1 VVAGLLVT
9 LAALT
14 APLSVLANWAHGQIE
29 DTDRYVATVGPLA
42 NDPAVQDAIAARIEQ
57 VVFGYLDVDAATD
70 QLVQAISAQDLPPR
84 VKATLQ
90 AAAGPL
96 AAGIRNFVSDRI
108 HALVQSDEFEQAW
121 IAANR
126 TAHSELVAALTG
138 QGGDTVAVDNGSVQV
153 NLAALINTLKQQL
166 TDAGFA
172 IAARI
177 PEVQATFT
185 ILQSA
190 DLAKVQRG
198 VRILDDLAT
207 WLPVAGLLLLALAIF
222 IARDRRRMVLAAGLA
237 VAAAMLLLGAT
248 LNIIRPIYLDALPAT
263 ASQAAAGVVYDQ
275 IVSFIRLALRGVLV
289 VALTVAVAAWLSAT
303 TGAGAA
309 ARRGIVRGIDAIRGG
324 TSRAGLQTGQFG
336 VALAQYRTSIR
347 VGIVGIAAL
356 AYLLQDHPTGGTALT
371 FVIVT
376 VVLLLVL
383 EVLAAA
389 PQPGHAAADN
399 DSSRV

>member
-1 VVAGLLVT
+1 
-9 LAALT
+9 
-14 APLSVLANWAHGQIE
+14 VLANWARGQIE

-70 QLVQAISAQDLPPR
+70 QLVQAISSQDLPPR
-84 VKATLQ
+84 VEATLQ

-108 HALVQSDEFEQAW
+108 HALVESDEFEQAW

-138 QGGDTVAVDNGSVQV
+138 QGGDTVAIENGSVRV
-153 NLAALINTLKQQL
+153 SLAALINTLKQQL

-172 IAARI
+172 IADRI

-185 ILQSA
+185 IMQSA
-190 DLAKVQRG
+190 DLAQVQRML
-198 VRILDDLAT
+198 RIIDDLAT
-207 WLPVAGLLLLALAIF
+207 WLPVVGLLLLAAAIF

-248 LNIIRPIYLDALPAT
+248 LNIIRPIYLDSLPAST
-263 ASQAAAGVVYDQ
+263 SQAAAGVVYDQ

-289 VALTVAVAAWLSAT
+289 VALTVAVAAWLSAR

-309 ARRGIVRGIDAIRGG
+309 ARRGIVRGIDAVRGG
-324 TSRAGLQTGQFG
+324 TSRAGLQTGRFG
-336 VALAQYRTSIR
+336 AALAEYRTSIR
-347 VGIVGIAAL
+347 VGVVGIAAV
-356 AYLLQDHPTGGTALT
+356 AYLLQDHPTGRTALT

-376 VVLLLVL
+376 AVLLLVL

-389 PQPGHAAADN
+389 PQPSRAVANN
-399 DSSRV
+399 DSSGV

>member
-1 VVAGLLVT
+1 MVAGLLVT
-9 LAALT
+9 LAALM
-14 APLSVLANWAHGQIE
+14 APLSVLANWAHGQVE
-29 DTDRYVATVGPLA
+29 DTDRYIATVGPLA
-42 NDPAVQDAIAARIEQ
+42 KDPAVQDAIAARVEQ

-84 VKATLQ
+84 VEATLQ

-108 HALVQSDEFEQAW
+108 HALVASDEFEQAW

-138 QGGDTVAVDNGSVQV
+138 QGGDTIAVDNGSVRV
-153 NLAALINTLKQQL
+153 SLAALINTLKQQL
-166 TDAGFA
+166 SDAGFA
-172 IAARI
+172 IADRI

-190 DLAKVQRG
+190 DLAKVQRML
-198 VRILDDLAT
+198 RILDDLAT
-207 WLPVAGLLLLALAIF
+207 WLPVVGLVFLAAAIF

-237 VAAAMLLLGAT
+237 LAAAMLLLGAT
-248 LNIIRPIYLDALPAT
+248 LNIIRPIYLDSLPAT
-263 ASQAAAGVVYDQ
+263 VSQAAAGVVYDQ

-303 TGAGAA
+303 TGSGAA
-309 ARRGIVRGIDAIRGG
+309 ARRGIVRGIDAVRGG
-324 TSRAGLQTGQFG
+324 TSRAGLQTGRFG
-336 VALAQYRTSIR
+336 AALAEYRTSVR

-356 AYLLQDHPTGGTALT
+356 AYLLQDHPTGRTALT
-371 FVIVT
+371 FVIVIA
-376 VVLLLVL
+376 VLLLVL
-383 EVLAAA
+383 EVLAA
-389 PQPGHAAADN
+389 PQPSQAAANN

>member
-1 VVAGLLVT
+1 VVAGVLVT
-9 LAALT
+9 LAALM
-14 APLSVLANWAHGQIE
+14 APLSVLANWARGQME
-29 DTDRYVATVGPLA
+29 DTDRFVATVGPLA
-42 NDPAVQDAIAARIEQ
+42 KDPAVQDAIAARIEQ
-57 VVFGYLDVDAATD
+57 VVFGYLDVDAATE
-70 QLVQAISAQDLPPR
+70 QLVQAISAQDLPPQ
-84 VKATLQ
+84 VTATLQ

-166 TDAGFA
+166 AAAGFA
-172 IAARI
+172 IADRI

-190 DLAKVQRG
+190 DLAKVQQML
-198 VRILDDLAT
+198 RILDDLST
-207 WLPVAGLLLLALAIF
+207 WLPAAALLMLAAAVL
-222 IARDRRRMVLAAGLA
+222 IARDRRRMALAAGLA
-237 VAAAMLLLGAT
+237 IAAAMLLLGAT
-248 LNIIRPIYLDALPAT
+248 LNILRPIYLDALPAS

-289 VALTVAVAAWLSAT
+289 VALTVAVAAWLSAK

-309 ARRGIVRGIDAIRGG
+309 ARRGMVRGIDAIRGG

-336 VALAQYRTSIR
+336 AALAEYRTSIR
-347 VGIVGIAAL
+347 VGVVGIAAL

-376 VVLLLVL
+376 AVLLLVL
-383 EVLAAA
+383 EVLAA
-389 PQPGHAAADN
+389 PQPSRAAANN
-399 DSSRV
+399 DSSGV